1 MKVLILKL
9 DFTRFFA
16 CLGYKTLRLLAAG
29 LAALFLCYGSVV
41 HAEAVYSFSKTMG
54 GTDHDFGQSVAVD
67 SSGNVYITGYFS
79 GTVDFNPDN
88 AATDNH
94 TSSGLEDIFLTK
106 INSNGSYGFTKTMGG
121 TDHDFGQSV
130 AVDSGGNVYITGYF
144 SGTADFDPDNA
155 ATDNHTSSG
164 LEDIFLTKI
173 NSNGSYGFTKTMGGT
188 DHDFGQSVAVDSGGN
203 VYITGYFSGT
213 ADFDPDNAAT
223 DNHTSSGLEDI
234 FLTKINSNGSYG
246 FTKTMG
252 GTDHDFGQSV
262 AVDSGGNVY
271 ITGYFSGTADFDP
284 DNAATDNHTSSGLED
299 IFLTKINSNGSYG
312 FTKTMGGTDHDF
324 GQSVAVD
331 SGGNVYITGY
341 FSDTADFDPDNA
353 ATDNHTSSGL
363 EDIFLTKINSNGS
376 YGFTKTMG
384 GTDHDFGQSV
394 AVDSGGNVYITGY
407 FSDTAD
413 FDPDNAA
420 TDNHTS
426 SGLEDIFLTKINFDG
441 SYDLTTTIGGT
452 DQDLAQSIVVD
463 DDVNVYIT
471 GSFRGTVDFDP
482 SSGTDNHTSAGLED
496 IYLTKFRL
504 VGFVVTPASVTT
516 TGAGDTATFT
526 AKLLSEPS
534 ANVTLP
540 VSSSNLTIGTVS
552 TSRLTFTNINWFV
565 DQTVTVTSL
574 VSSSQTYSIILGS
587 SSSAD
592 VDYDGLNPTDVTVA
606 NVGSDSGS
614 SGGCFIA
621 TAAYGSLMEPHVKIL
636 RDFRDR
642 FMIGNTAGK
651 IFVRLYYTYS
661 PPVAD
666 FIAKHDSLRTMV
678 RISLLPLVSV
688 SWIILKIGTESTVA
702 LMLIFISCFV
712 GLVRFRKRYKD

>member
-16 CLGYKTLRLLAAG
+16 CLGYKTLRLLAVG

-54 GTDHDFGQSVAVD
+54 GTDHDFGR
-67 SSGNVYITGYFS
+67 
-79 GTVDFNPDN
+79 
-88 AATDNH
+88 
-94 TSSGLEDIFLTK
+94 
-106 INSNGSYGFTKTMGG
+106 
-121 TDHDFGQSV
+121 
-130 AVDSGGNVYITGYF
+130 
-144 SGTADFDPDNA
+144 
-155 ATDNHTSSG
+155 
-164 LEDIFLTKI
+164 
-173 NSNGSYGFTKTMGGT
+173 
-188 DHDFGQSVAVDSGGN
+188 
-203 VYITGYFSGT
+203 
-213 ADFDPDNAAT
+213 
-223 DNHTSSGLEDI
+223 
-234 FLTKINSNGSYG
+234 
-246 FTKTMG
+246 
-252 GTDHDFGQSV
+252 
-262 AVDSGGNVY
+262 
-271 ITGYFSGTADFDP
+271 
-284 DNAATDNHTSSGLED
+284 
-299 IFLTKINSNGSYG
+299 
-312 FTKTMGGTDHDF
+312 
-324 GQSVAVD
+324 SVAVD

-394 AVDSGGNVYITGY
+394 AVDGSDNVYITGY
-407 FSDTAD
+407 FSGTAD
-413 FDPDNAA
+413 FDPGAS

-426 SGLEDIFLTKINFDG
+426 AGLEDIFLTKINSDGSYGFTKIMGGTDQDFGQSVAVDGSDNVYITGYFSGTADFDPGASTDNHTSAGLEDIFITKINFDG
-441 SYDLTTTIGGT
+441 SYDLTATIGGT
-452 DQDLAQSIVVD
+452 DNEVGQSVTLD
-463 DDVNVYIT
+463 NNVHLYLT
-471 GSFRGTVDFDP
+471 GYFSGTNVDFNP
-482 SSGTDNHTSAGLED
+482 GTGTDYHASAGLED
-496 IYLTKFRL
+496 IFLTKFRL

-526 AKLLSEPS
+526 ARLLSEPS

-592 VDYDGLNPTDVTVA
+592 DDYDGLNPKDVTVA

-712 GLVRFRKRYKD
+712 GLVRLRKKYKD